1 MSAKAEVSILGL
13 NADQLREMELE
24 SIPPWPDELVLS
36 GTNKH
41 WQKILHLGEF
51 VVVLYESEAAVI
63 DVSYP
68 FPYDEYVLVLEGE
81 VILTSTSGERQ
92 RYSVGESFVVP
103 KGWMGTWDMPSPF
116 RELIIVETASWNQSE
131 SAIASAFGSKRSAGE
146 ADPEVLPLLVDALRE
161 ETLEALPPWP
171 EGVVVA
177 GLNKHAQKVLHEGE
191 VVAALYGAD
200 AARLMVGAPFP
211 YDEYVLVLQGKVVL
225 TSEDGSSQTFVMGE
239 GFLVPKGWTG
249 SWDMPDQ
256 YLEKIIVETTAWN
269 EAEG

>member
-1 MSAKAEVSILGL
+1 MKKLLFLVCLLGSVLAMSAKAEVSILGL

-103 KGWMGTWDMPSPF
+103 KGWMGTWDMPVKY
-116 RELIIVETASWNQSE
+116 R
-131 SAIASAFGSKRSAGE
+131 
-146 ADPEVLPLLVDALRE
+146 
-161 ETLEALPPWP
+161 
-171 EGVVVA
+171 
-177 GLNKHAQKVLHEGE
+177 
-191 VVAALYGAD
+191 
-200 AARLMVGAPFP
+200 
-211 YDEYVLVLQGKVVL
+211 
-225 TSEDGSSQTFVMGE
+225 
-239 GFLVPKGWTG
+239 
-249 SWDMPDQ
+249 
-256 YLEKIIVETTAWN
+256 EKIVVERKAWD
-269 EAEG
+269 ESEG

>member
-1 MSAKAEVSILGL
+1 MKKLLLAACLLGSVLAMSAKAEVSVLGL

-81 VILTSTSGERQ
+81 VILTSTSGERR

-103 KGWMGTWDMPSPF
+103 KGWMGTWDMPVKY
-116 RELIIVETASWNQSE
+116 R
-131 SAIASAFGSKRSAGE
+131 
-146 ADPEVLPLLVDALRE
+146 
-161 ETLEALPPWP
+161 
-171 EGVVVA
+171 
-177 GLNKHAQKVLHEGE
+177 
-191 VVAALYGAD
+191 
-200 AARLMVGAPFP
+200 
-211 YDEYVLVLQGKVVL
+211 
-225 TSEDGSSQTFVMGE
+225 
-239 GFLVPKGWTG
+239 
-249 SWDMPDQ
+249 
-256 YLEKIIVETTAWN
+256 EKIVVERKAWD
-269 EAEG
+269 ESEG

>member
-1 MSAKAEVSILGL
+1 MKKLLFLVCLLGSVLAMSAKAEVSILGL

-51 VVVLYESEAAVI
+51 VVVLYESEAAVT

-103 KGWMGTWDMPSPF
+103 KGWMGTWDMPVKY
-116 RELIIVETASWNQSE
+116 R
-131 SAIASAFGSKRSAGE
+131 
-146 ADPEVLPLLVDALRE
+146 
-161 ETLEALPPWP
+161 
-171 EGVVVA
+171 
-177 GLNKHAQKVLHEGE
+177 
-191 VVAALYGAD
+191 
-200 AARLMVGAPFP
+200 
-211 YDEYVLVLQGKVVL
+211 
-225 TSEDGSSQTFVMGE
+225 
-239 GFLVPKGWTG
+239 
-249 SWDMPDQ
+249 
-256 YLEKIIVETTAWN
+256 EKIVVERKAWD
-269 EAEG
+269 ESEG